1 MISIFESWRNQA
13 LMIRGWRRALLILSL
28 GILSVLA
35 LPPIYF
41 VPALVPAFV
50 GLVWLLDGSS
60 SKTIEDQGC
69 YLKHLFC
76 NSSFSTGWWFG
87 FGYFAAGLYWISFSL
102 LVDAQKF
109 GWMIPIVI
117 IGLSAF
123 FAIYIGLVT
132 FLSYSLSNPGP
143 RRVINVILF
152 WVFFEWLR
160 SWLFTGFPWNLL
172 GSVWTFNEPI
182 MQFASVFGVLGL
194 SLVTIGVASA
204 FSFVGYANKSV
215 RFQTMSL
222 ILPLVLLVIIWAGG
236 SWRMH
241 GVEIKFVNDV
251 LLRLVQPNIL
261 QKDKWKTQFKE
272 KHFNNLLTLSSAD
285 IVLGRVKQPTH
296 IIWPETATP
305 FILDGND
312 PALRSI
318 ARIISP
324 KGALLTGSPRRTGK
338 NRTTAKLWNSLHVVS
353 SDARITATYD
363 KFHLVPFGEYVP
375 FRGYLDTFASLANIT
390 GGRTDF
396 SSGPGQRTIS
406 VPGAP
411 PVSPLICYEVIF
423 SGAAVSAGKKGK
435 PQPEWLLNITNDAW
449 FGASSGPY
457 QHLAAAQLRAVEEG
471 LPLVRVANTGISAV
485 IDGFGRIYKAS
496 NLNERT
502 YIDSP
507 LPKPL
512 ITPTIFSKIGIVVI
526 FPLIFLILI
535 LSRFRCFV

>member
-13 LMIRGWRRALLILSL
+13 LMIRGWRRALLILLL
-28 GILSVLA
+28 GVLSVFA
-35 LPPIYF
+35 LPPIHF

-50 GLVWLLDGSS
+50 GLVWLLDGST
-60 SKTIEDQGC
+60 SKTAENTDC
-69 YLKHLFC
+69 YLKYLFC
-76 NSSFSTGWWFG
+76 NSSFATGWWFG
-87 FGYFAAGLYWISFSL
+87 FGYFAAGLYWVSFSL
-102 LVDAQKF
+102 LVDAQRF

-123 FAIYIGLVT
+123 FAVYAGLVT
-132 FLSYSLSNPGP
+132 FLSCRLSNPGP
-143 RRVINVILF
+143 RRVIYFILF
-152 WVFFEWLR
+152 WVLSEWLR

-194 SLVTIGVASA
+194 SLVTVGVASA
-204 FSFVGYANKSV
+204 FSFVGYADKSV
-215 RFQTMSL
+215 RFKTMSL
-222 ILPLVLLVIIWAGG
+222 ILPLVLLAIIWAGG
-236 SWRMH
+236 SWRML
-241 GVEIKFVNDV
+241 GVETKFVNDV

-261 QKDKWKTQFKE
+261 QKNKWKVQFKE
-272 KHFNNLLTLSSAD
+272 KNFNNLLALSSAD
-285 IVLGRVKQPTH
+285 IKPGRVKQPTH

-312 PALRSI
+312 PALRVI
-318 ARIISP
+318 AQVISP
-324 KGALLTGSPRRTGK
+324 KGALLTGSPRRTGE

-353 SDARITATYD
+353 PNARIIATYD
-363 KFHLVPFGEYVP
+363 KFRLVPFGEYIP
-375 FRGYLDTFASLANIT
+375 LRRYFDNFASLTKIT
-390 GGRTDF
+390 GGRIDF

-423 SGAAVSAGKKGK
+423 SGGAVSAGKKDT

-449 FGASSGPY
+449 FGVSTGPY

-485 IDGFGRIYKAS
+485 IDGFGRIYTAS

-507 LPKPL
+507 LPRPL
-512 ITPTIFSKIGIVVI
+512 MTPTIFSKIKVAGI
-526 FPLIFLILI
+526 FPLIFLIFI

>member
-1 MISIFESWRNQA
+1 MTSIFESWRNQA
-13 LMIRGWRRALLILSL
+13 LMIRGWRRALLILLL
-28 GILSVLA
+28 GVLSVLA
-35 LPPIYF
+35 LPPVHFI
-41 VPALVPAFV
+41 PALVPAFV
-50 GLVWLLDGSS
+50 GLVWLLDGST
-60 SKTIEDQGC
+60 SKVREDQGY
-69 YLKHLFC
+69 YLKNLFC
-76 NSSFSTGWWFG
+76 NSSFATGWWFG
-87 FGYFAAGLYWISFSL
+87 FGYFAAGLYWVSFSL

-132 FLSYSLSNPGP
+132 FLSFSLSNPGP
-143 RRVINVILF
+143 RRVIYVIIF
-152 WVFFEWLR
+152 WVFFEWVR

-194 SLVTIGVASA
+194 SLVTIGVATA
-204 FSFVGYANKSV
+204 FSFVGYAKKSV

-222 ILPLVLLVIIWAGG
+222 ILPLVLLAIIWAGG
-236 SWRMH
+236 SWRML
-241 GVEIKFVNDV
+241 GVETKFVNDV

-261 QKDKWKTQFKE
+261 QKDKWKPQFRE
-272 KHFNNLLTLSSAD
+272 KNFNNLLTLSSAAQ
-285 IVLGRVKQPTH
+285 VPGRVKQPTH

-312 PALRSI
+312 QALRII
-318 ARIISP
+318 AQTISP

-338 NRTTAKLWNSLHVVS
+338 NRATAKLWNSLHVIS
-353 SDARITATYD
+353 PNAKIIATYD
-363 KFHLVPFGEYVP
+363 KFHLVPFGEYIP
-375 FRGYLDTFASLANIT
+375 FRRHFEALAPFTNII

-396 SSGPGQRTIS
+396 SSGSGQRTIS

-423 SGAAVSAGKKGK
+423 SGAVVSVDKKGI
-435 PQPEWLLNITNDAW
+435 QPEWLLNITNDAW
-449 FGASSGPY
+449 FGVSSGPY

-507 LPKPL
+507 LPMPL
-512 ITPTIFSKIGIVVI
+512 VIPTIFSKIKVVGI